1 MYIDVDDFEL
11 ILPENIEIANLIT
24 FSIVDMVEDKPKD
37 DTLKLKDP
45 KKNEKVI

>member
-1 MYIDVDDFEL
+1 L

-24 FSIVDMVEDKPKD
+24 FSIVDLIDENKKD
-37 DTLKLKDP
+37 DNNKLKDP